1 MTIRAFS
8 LQQSKKRTEKQQQLY
23 ENTTKTLRTS
33 TKTGASL
40 QILYAYAT
48 YMQKD
53 LTLALL
59 PSYLCSAKGEQT
71 GPNSPPVAQDS

>member
-1 MTIRAFS
+1 MTITAFS

-33 TKTGASL
+33 TETGSSL

-59 PSYLCSAKGEQT
+59 ASYLCSAKGEQK